1 MNTSRARIARAAI
14 VGQLV
19 FVGGWLVIGAI
30 EGHGYDA
37 LHHEISDLAALT
49 AHHAT
54 ADRITLAISGSLTVA
69 LAFVLRAHLGNAAL
83 LLAFSLPGLDSLSD
97 VFFRLDCRAADA
109 GCSMSDATA
118 SWHGK
123 THIAVFVV
131 AALVTLAAPF
141 VLARAMRRQ
150 DAWSALAG
158 RTKAFGFVL
167 IAMMVGTGATSG
179 TPVGGLTQRVTA
191 GVAVAGVAALAWH
204 VVRVEER
211 SWSQVSLIAG
221 R

>member
-1 MNTSRARIARAAI
+1 MNSSRARIARAAI
-14 VGQLV
+14 LGQLV
-19 FVGGWLVIGAI
+19 FVGGWLVVGAI

-37 LHHEISDLAALT
+37 LHDDISDLAAQT
-49 AHHAT
+49 AHYAT
-54 ADRITLAISGSLTVA
+54 ADRTTLAISGSLTIA

-83 LLAFSLPGLDSLSD
+83 LLALSLPGLDNLSD

-109 GCSMSDATA
+109 GCSMSDATG

-131 AALVTLAAPF
+131 AALATLAAPF

-158 RTKAFGFVL
+158 RTKAFGFVT
-167 IAMMVGTGATSG
+167 IALMLATGATSG
-179 TPVGGLTQRVTA
+179 TLVGGLTQRLAA
-191 GVAVAGVAALAWH
+191 GVVAAGVAALAWQ
-204 VVRVEER
+204 VIRVDER
-211 SWSQVSLIAG
+211 SWRQMALMAG